1 LNDQL
6 RISLGLN
13 FALSYTPSCINGIK
27 GVNEMAKVMGVD
39 LGTTNSCVAIMEN
52 DRTQQA
58 VARDAEI
65 QLFIPDDDVDDPEI
79 SIVVPAMNERITIED
94 FVEWCKTGL
103 DKAGVRG
110 EILIVDSSSDET
122 PQLALARGARVLRTL
137 PRGLGHAYIDAI
149 PYIRGKY
156 VLMGDADCTYD
167 FREISDFVEQ
177 FQAGYEFVMG
187 SRFKGYIEPRAMP
200 TLHRYFGTPLTT
212 LILNFLYSTHFS
224 DIHCGMRGITRDAL
238 VRIELES
245 KSWEYASEM
254 VLKSVCLRLKST
266 EVPVRFLKDREGR
279 LSHMKRAGWLEP
291 WRAGWINLRAMLLYG
306 ADFFLMKPGVI
317 LLILGLSLTLPGTF
331 GPVTVGPITFSLYWT
346 MLGLTLSVVGLQS
359 FYLGCV
365 VQVMY
370 GYSQERVSRWLRLF
384 AYDKMMLISSG
395 LLLLGIG
402 LASPLLVEYVRL
414 GLRLPVAT
422 DGNQHLAVTGLLLV
436 IASFL
441 TFSSTLVVHAAAM
454 RARARL
460 PRI

>member
-65 QLFIPDDDVDDPEI
+65 QLFIPDVDVDDPEI

-384 AYDKMMLISSG
+384 AYDRMMLISSG